1 MGPKGGGGGG
11 GGMNGGAVG
20 KTRLFAVEGGEFDSR
35 EATISSLFFY
45 NFAECM
51 HKTKKERA
59 LFQRR
64 DIKC

>member
-1 MGPKGGGGGG
+1 VEAAE
-11 GGMNGGAVG
+11 AVVWTVAQSA

-35 EATISSLFFY
+35 EEPFFFY